1 MFVKCPHA
9 YNDTYTIP
17 RIYFLKK
24 IMGQPGLFFIYFR
37 LFKHTP
43 QFFTTNKCENCPSS
57 IWCWDSNSRSLE
69 HESPPITTRPGL
81 PPLFPT
87 FTTLKCI
94 WSTYRYYSILI
105 CMFSLLRSI
114 NVLLFATIPASFL
127 FIFVFSIQMIAY
139 GKIAVGWIWTVDLW
153 RRKRPLIHN
162 KYTIFEM
169 KNKVLLHD
177 SSKTLVSHCFFGL
190 LNQLPEHYWMFYLQI
205 AGFKPRTSIWWQ
217 TLCPWLWLSW

>member
-1 MFVKCPHA
+1 
-9 YNDTYTIP
+9 
-17 RIYFLKK
+17 
-24 IMGQPGLFFIYFR
+24 
-37 LFKHTP
+37 
-43 QFFTTNKCENCPSS
+43 
-57 IWCWDSNSRSLE
+57 
-69 HESPPITTRPGL
+69 
-81 PPLFPT
+81 
-87 FTTLKCI
+87 
-94 WSTYRYYSILI
+94 
-105 CMFSLLRSI
+105 MFSLLRSI

-217 TLCPWLWLSW
+217 TLCPWLWLGRAVTSDSTSPQFKSSYRQKCYWTFTVNCIVKTKIKIKEAGKGRFKQHLACSAKASVLL